1 MDDGDVPV
9 LLSVNSFIGCG
20 KIAGWSDF
28 IASRTAGKA
37 EEADMKWLKR
47 GGVVVAVG
55 LLLVSGG
62 VARGETLTEAISEII
77 QSNPEVKAQSY
88 NRF

>member
-1 MDDGDVPV
+1 
-9 LLSVNSFIGCG
+9 
-20 KIAGWSDF
+20 
-28 IASRTAGKA
+28 
-37 EEADMKWLKR
+37 MKWLKR